1 MATLSTP
8 LPETPALPVSLDDV
22 KAAATRIGG
31 AVIHTPTLHSRTLSE
46 MTGANVYL
54 KFENL
59 QFTAAYKER
68 GALNTLLQLDDEARS
83 RGVIAASAGNHA
95 QGLAYHGRR
104 LGIPVT
110 IVMPKPTPTV
120 KVQQTEGHQAR
131 VILHGERFDDAQ
143 DHALGLAERDGLTFV
158 PPFDD
163 PRIIA
168 GQGTV
173 ALEMLAD
180 VPAIDTL
187 IVPIGGGGLIAG
199 CATVAAAQERPVTVV
214 GVQAELYPS
223 MYARIKGVSLP
234 CEGDTLA
241 EGIAVKQPG
250 RLPAEVVA
258 ALVDDILLVGER
270 HLETAVAILL
280 QIEKTVVEGAGAA
293 GLAALL
299 AHPQRFAGRTVGIV
313 LCGGNIDTRLL
324 ANVLLR
330 DLARSG
336 RLARLRIRLQ
346 DRPGALFAVARVFD
360 EQQANIIEVYHQR
373 VFTTLPAKG
382 LIADIECETR
392 DRAHLD
398 RLVDALMREG
408 FEVAPVEPA

>member
-1 MATLSTP
+1 MATQAAPRSND
-8 LPETPALPVSLDDV
+8 LPVTLSDV
-22 KAAATRIGG
+22 QTAAERIAG
-31 AVIHTPTLHSRTLSE
+31 AVVHTPTLHSKTLSQLS
-46 MTGANVYL
+46 GANVWL

-68 GALNTLLQLDDEARS
+68 GALNTLLQLDDAARAK
-83 RGVIAASAGNHA
+83 GVIAASAGNHA
-95 QGLAYHGRR
+95 QGLAYHGNR

-120 KVQQTEGHQAR
+120 KVMQTEGHGAS
-131 VILHGERFDDAQ
+131 VILEGESFDEAYA
-143 DHALGLAERDGLTFV
+143 HARQLEASNGYTFV
-158 PPFDD
+158 HPFDD

-180 VPAIDTL
+180 APQIDTL
-187 IVPIGGGGLIAG
+187 IVPIGGGGLISG
-199 CATVAAAQERPVTVV
+199 MSTVAKASAHPIEVV
-214 GVQAELYPS
+214 GVQAELFPS
-223 MYARIKGVSLP
+223 MYNLVKGHHEP
-234 CEGDTLA
+234 IGGDTLA
-241 EGIAVKQPG
+241 EGIAVRDPG
-250 RLPAEVVA
+250 SVTSRIVE
-258 ALVDDILLVGER
+258 ALVDDIMLVSER
-270 HLETAVAILL
+270 SLEEALSLIL

-299 AHPQRFAGRTVGIV
+299 TDRDRFKGKNVGIV

-346 DRPGALFAVARVFD
+346 DRPGALYQVARIFQ
-360 EQQANIIEVYHQR
+360 EQSVNILELSHQR
-373 VFTTLPAKG
+373 IFTNLPAKG
-382 LIADIECETR
+382 LSLDVECETR
-392 DRAHLD
+392 DRAHLE
-398 RLVDALMREG
+398 RLISALKDEG
-408 FEVAPVEPA
+408 YEVRLIELA